1 MGLCGDYLGW
11 DSEIGEFNSRNQSRK
26 RYAKREQVKIDAL
39 SERNED
45 EAFKVPEAFCCA
57 TYDPARSVL
66 LHQYSTLEKQLSGL
80 DLSWPRET
88 K

>member
-39 SERNED
+39 SERSED
-45 EAFKVPEAFCCA
+45 EAFKVAETFCCA
-57 TYDPARSVL
+57 TYDPAR
-66 LHQYSTLEKQLSGL
+66 
-80 DLSWPRET
+80 
-88 K
+88 